1 MTDVQISRRLTAL
14 RDELVALRQ
23 AIAQGDR
30 PDDERR
36 ILIDLGLSRIAEAIA
51 QTAAAAG
58 LVRR

>member
-1 MTDVQISRRLTAL
+1 MTDVQISRRLTTL

-23 AIAQGDR
+23 AIAQGER
-30 PDDERR
+30 PDDARR
-36 ILIDLGLSRIAEAIA
+36 ILIDLGLARIADAIA

>member
-1 MTDVQISRRLTAL
+1 MTDAQISRRLTAL

-36 ILIDLGLSRIAEAIA
+36 ILIDLGLARIADAIT

>member
-1 MTDVQISRRLTAL
+1 MTDVQISRRLAAL

-23 AIAQGDR
+23 ALAQGDR

-36 ILIDLGLSRIAEAIA
+36 ILIDLGLARIADAIA

>member
-1 MTDVQISRRLTAL
+1 MTDVQISRRLAAL

-36 ILIDLGLSRIAEAIA
+36 ILIDLGLARIADAIA

>member
-1 MTDVQISRRLTAL
+1 MTDVQISRRLIAL

-23 AIAQGDR
+23 AIAQGER

-36 ILIDLGLSRIAEAIA
+36 ILIDLGLARIADAIA

>member
-1 MTDVQISRRLTAL
+1 MTDVQISRALVAL
-14 RDELVALRQ
+14 RNELVALRQ
-23 AIAQGDR
+23 AIAQSER

-36 ILIDLGLSRIAEAIA
+36 ILIERGLARIADAIA

>member
-1 MTDVQISRRLTAL
+1 MSRRLTAL

-23 AIAQGDR
+23 AIAQGER

-36 ILIDLGLSRIAEAIA
+36 ILIDLGLARIADAIA

>member
-1 MTDVQISRRLTAL
+1 MTDVQISRRLTVL

-23 AIAQGDR
+23 AIAQGER
-30 PDDERR
+30 PDADRR
-36 ILIDLGLSRIAEAIA
+36 ILIDSGLARISDAIA

>member
-1 MTDVQISRRLTAL
+1 VTDVQISRCLTAL
-14 RDELVALRQ
+14 RNELVALRQ

-36 ILIDLGLSRIAEAIA
+36 ILIELGLARISDAIT

>member
-1 MTDVQISRRLTAL
+1 MTDVQISRRLIAL

-30 PDDERR
+30 PDDDRR
-36 ILIDLGLSRIAEAIA
+36 ILIDLGLARISDAIA

>member
-1 MTDVQISRRLTAL
+1 MTDAQISRCLTAL
-14 RDELVALRQ
+14 RNELVALRQ

-36 ILIDLGLSRIAEAIA
+36 VLIGLGLARIADAIT

>member
-1 MTDVQISRRLTAL
+1 VTDVQISRALTAL
-14 RDELVALRQ
+14 RNEIVALRQ

-36 ILIDLGLSRIAEAIA
+36 ILIELGLARVADAIT

>member
-1 MTDVQISRRLTAL
+1 MTDAQISRCLTAL
-14 RDELVALRQ
+14 RNELVALRQ

-36 ILIDLGLSRIAEAIA
+36 TLIDLGLARIADAIT

>member
-1 MTDVQISRRLTAL
+1 VTDVQISRRLTAL
-14 RDELVALRQ
+14 RDDLVALRQ

-30 PDDERR
+30 PDDDRR
-36 ILIDLGLSRIAEAIA
+36 ILVERGLDAIAAAIA

>member
-1 MTDVQISRRLTAL
+1 VTDAQISRRLTAL

-23 AIAQGDR
+23 ALAQGER
-30 PDDERR
+30 PDDDRR
-36 ILIDLGLSRIAEAIA
+36 ILIDLGLARIADAIT

>member
-1 MTDVQISRRLTAL
+1 MNDAQISRCLTAL
-14 RDELVALRQ
+14 RNELVALRQ

-36 ILIDLGLSRIAEAIA
+36 ILIDLGLARIADAIT

>member
-1 MTDVQISRRLTAL
+1 MTDAQISRCLTAL
-14 RDELVALRQ
+14 RNELVALRQ

-30 PDDERR
+30 PDDDRR
-36 ILIDLGLSRIAEAIA
+36 VLIDLGLARIAAAIT

>member
-1 MTDVQISRRLTAL
+1 MTDAQISRRLTAL

-30 PDDERR
+30 PDDDRR
-36 ILIDLGLSRIAEAIA
+36 VLIDRGLARSADAIA

>member
-1 MTDVQISRRLTAL
+1 MTDAQISRCLTAL
-14 RDELVALRQ
+14 RNEIVALRQ

-36 ILIDLGLSRIAEAIA
+36 VLIGRGMERIADAIT

>member
-1 MTDVQISRRLTAL
+1 MTDVQISRRLAAL

-23 AIAQGDR
+23 AIAQGER

-36 ILIDLGLSRIAEAIA
+36 ILIDLGLARIADAIA

>member
-1 MTDVQISRRLTAL
+1 MTDVQMSRRLTAL

-23 AIAQGDR
+23 AIALGDR

-36 ILIDLGLSRIAEAIA
+36 ILIDLGLARIADAIA

>member
-1 MTDVQISRRLTAL
+1 MTDAQISRRLTAL

-23 AIAQGDR
+23 ALAQGER
-30 PDDERR
+30 PDDDRR
-36 ILIDLGLSRIAEAIA
+36 ILIDLGLARIADAIT

>member
-36 ILIDLGLSRIAEAIA
+36 ILIDLGLARIADAIT

>member
-1 MTDVQISRRLTAL
+1 MTDAQISRALTAL
-14 RDELVALRQ
+14 RNEIVALRQ

-36 ILIDLGLSRIAEAIA
+36 VLIGLGLARIADGIT

-58 LVRR
+58 RVRR

>member
-36 ILIDLGLSRIAEAIA
+36 ILIDLGLARVAEAIA

>member
-1 MTDVQISRRLTAL
+1 MTDAQIRRRLTAL
-14 RDELVALRQ
+14 RDELVALQQ

-36 ILIDLGLSRIAEAIA
+36 ILIGLGIARVADAIT

>member
-1 MTDVQISRRLTAL
+1 VTDVQMSRRLTAL

-23 AIAQGDR
+23 AIALGDR

-36 ILIDLGLSRIAEAIA
+36 ILIDLGLARIADAIA

>member
-1 MTDVQISRRLTAL
+1 MTDAQISRCLTAL
-14 RDELVALRQ
+14 RNELVALRQ

-36 ILIDLGLSRIAEAIA
+36 VLIDRGLARIAEAIT

>member
-1 MTDVQISRRLTAL
+1 VTDVQISRRLIAL

-30 PDDERR
+30 PDDDRR
-36 ILIDLGLSRIAEAIA
+36 ILIDLGLARISDAIA